1 MSRLYKKYLELKRC
15 NKEKLYLFKAGIFY
29 LFLEDDARFMSE
41 KLKLKLTNLNEKVVK
56 CGFPTSKLDKYARWL
71 DSHNFVWEIIE
82 FNYINLNSKDIV
94 YKNIIDN
101 LIKIDLD
108 NISPLEALKILSNFK
123 KDIISIYDKN

>member
-56 CGFPTSKLDKYARWL
+56 CGFPISNLNKYARWL
-71 DSHNFVWEIIE
+71 DSHNLVWEIIE

-123 KDIISIYDKN
+123 KNIISIYDKN